1 MVFGYYDIIHIHN
14 MNKFQSLLAY
24 THYMFIAM
32 YNWRNTKR
40 TTYKQRKAC
49 IDLNNNNNVSA

>member
-24 THYMFIAM
+24 THSMFIAM
-32 YNWRNTKR
+32 YKENHIYTEKGMHWS
-40 TTYKQRKAC
+40 
-49 IDLNNNNNVSA
+49 V